1 MHFEILTLFPE
12 MFSSYFGESILKR
25 AQEKDIISFSFVN
38 IRDFAQSRH
47 RIVDDRPFGGGD
59 GMVMK
64 PEPVYRA
71 ICHARNRSS
80 MTRVILMGAHGRVFN
95 HKIASE
101 LSEYPD
107 ITLLCGRYEGVD
119 ERIRQYY
126 IDEEISV
133 GDYIL
138 TGGEL
143 AAMIVVD
150 AVARLVT
157 GVLGNPES
165 SGDESFSEGLLEYP
179 QYTRPRV
186 FMDKEVPDV
195 LLSGDHKKIDAWR
208 RMMSL
213 ERTEK
218 IRPDLAHNVS
228 DC

>member
-25 AQEKDIISFSFVN
+25 AQEKNFLSFSFVN
-38 IRDFAQSRH
+38 IRDFSEGRH

-71 ICHARNRSS
+71 ICHSRDRFP

-95 HKIASE
+95 HKVASE
-101 LSEYPD
+101 LSEYSD
-107 ITLLCGRYEGVD
+107 ITLLCGRYEGID

-126 IDEEISV
+126 IDEEISI

-143 AAMIVVD
+143 AAMVVVD
-150 AVARLVT
+150 AVSRLVP

-165 SGDESFSEGLLEYP
+165 SGEESFSKGLLEYP

-195 LLSGDHKKIDAWR
+195 LLSGDHGKIDAWR

-218 IRPDLAHNVS
+218 IRPDLARNVN
-228 DC
+228 DF